1 MAEARLYVGMEVKE
15 SMSSSA
21 SASPRESSS
30 LDVVPPI
37 TRTGLA
43 KYQGI
48 LAASGVHE
56 IIVSGTLP
64 KGETTQNVTYWII
77 DRDTNA
83 IVSQVIL
90 PDRSNQFNRV
100 EMRLKVARPSSTL
113 QIGTFDSNGAFKP
126 VEFLSVRSELNPSS
140 NGSSGRI
147 T

>member
-1 MAEARLYVGMEVKE
+1 MSL
-15 SMSSSA
+15 SSS
-21 SASPRESSS
+21 SGHSKLLSRRV
-30 LDVVPPI
+30 LPPI
-37 TRTGLA
+37 TTAGIA
-43 KYQGI
+43 EYQGI

-77 DRDTNA
+77 DRDTSA
-83 IVSQVIL
+83 IVSQVVL

-100 EMRLKVARPSSTL
+100 EMRLKVARPSSSL
-113 QIGTFDSNGAFKP
+113 QIGSFEPNGAFKP

-140 NGSSGRI
+140 SSGPTGRI

>member
-1 MAEARLYVGMEVKE
+1 VL
-15 SMSSSA
+15 
-21 SASPRESSS
+21 
-30 LDVVPPI
+30 PPI
-37 TRTGLA
+37 TTAGIA
-43 KYQGI
+43 EYQGI

-77 DRDTNA
+77 DRDTSA
-83 IVSQVIL
+83 IVSQVVL

-100 EMRLKVARPSSTL
+100 EMRLKVARPSSSL
-113 QIGTFDSNGAFKP
+113 QIGSFEPNGAFKP

-140 NGSSGRI
+140 SSGPTGRI

>member
-1 MAEARLYVGMEVKE
+1 
-15 SMSSSA
+15 MSSTASA
-21 SASPRESSS
+21 SARESKSS
-30 LDVVPPI
+30 SEVVPPI
-37 TRTGLA
+37 TAAGIA

-56 IIVSGTLP
+56 IVVSGALP

-83 IVSQVIL
+83 IVSQVVL

-100 EMRLKVARPSSTL
+100 EMRLKVARLSSAF
-113 QIGTFDSNGAFKP
+113 QIGTFAANAEFKL

-140 NGSSGRI
+140 SNGPIGRI
-147 T
+147 NMTGPRGERDLF

>member
-1 MAEARLYVGMEVKE
+1 MWALGVKE

-21 SASPRESSS
+21 SASPRDSKSS

-37 TRTGLA
+37 TTAGIA

-77 DRDTNA
+77 DGDTNA
-83 IVSQVIL
+83 IVSQVVL

-100 EMRLKVARPSSTL
+100 EMRLKVARLSSAF
-113 QIGTFDSNGAFKP
+113 QIGTFAANGEFAP

-140 NGSSGRI
+140 SNGPTGRI